1 MSVLS
6 KPSVYFPEYVVTQ
19 DEIIECLRTLHSDQP
34 HAEKAFDMVRN
45 SSIDKRHL
53 IVPLDKV
60 VSLENFDERSA
71 IYDEQARFMSEQA
84 ALQAIKNADLQIKD
98 ITMVIVTSCTG
109 FMMPSL
115 TAHLINALNLNNSTI
130 QLPMA
135 QMGCV
140 AGAAAVNRAFDHCQ
154 QSPNNNALIV
164 TLETSSLCF
173 DKYANRIQDFV
184 TNSLFGDAC
193 AAVVM
198 RGDDQTNGMKLTHSA
213 SHFLQESEAFIRY
226 DMTPR
231 GFKFSLDKEVM
242 YSIERVAPVIDQF
255 VQSRQDKRSK
265 DLDFYLF
272 HTGGRRIQDEVER
285 TLDLTSDAL
294 DHSRACLRETGN
306 TSSAAVI
313 DVLRRSFE
321 HRKAGEQGVMAAFG
335 PGFTTEMALGTWQ

>member
-6 KPSVYFPEYVVTQ
+6 KPSVYFPEYTVTQ
-19 DEIIECLRTLHSDQP
+19 EEIIECLRQLHSDQP

-60 VSLENFDERSA
+60 VSLEGFDERSV
-71 IYDEQARFMSEQA
+71 IYDEQARLMSEQTA
-84 ALQAIKNADLQIKD
+84 RQAIENAGLQPKD
-98 ITMVIVTSCTG
+98 ISMVIVTSCTG

-115 TAHLINALNLNNSTI
+115 TAHLINALNLKDSTI

-140 AGAAAVNRAFDHCQ
+140 AGAAAVNRAFDHCN
-154 QSPNNNALIV
+154 QSVQNNALIV
-164 TLETSSLCF
+164 ALETSSLCF

-198 RGDDQTNGMKLTHSA
+198 RGDDQTGGMKLTHSA
-213 SHFLQESEAFIRY
+213 CHFLPESEAFIRY

-255 VQSRQDKRSK
+255 VQLSK
-265 DLDFYLF
+265 EKASKELDFYLF

-285 TLDLTSDAL
+285 TLELTSDAL

-313 DVLRRSFE
+313 DVLRRSFA